1 MGEGTVGTALLRRAM
16 LLLAVAIIVAAMM
29 TVSASP
35 ALATA
40 NPPSCESGQTTAE
53 HNQPSQSAR
62 FFKHLDKSF
71 ACSNGIPPSQ

>member
-1 MGEGTVGTALLRRAM
+1 
-16 LLLAVAIIVAAMM
+16 
-29 TVSASP
+29 
-35 ALATA
+35 LATA

-71 ACSNGIPPSQ
+71 ACSNGIPPGQ